1 MSTLLGEVGNGEGSV
16 CVGVCVGGRGRY
28 GKSLPSTQPETALKN
43 KMYVKIVRKRTS
55 FQLNK
60 FKSLIVKNTYQILN
74 NLERNREVENWHRTL
89 ANLERDVYFP
99 EHNVMVPKDCPAN
112 LRLGQ

>member
-1 MSTLLGEVGNGEGSV
+1 MPTLVAEAGNGEGSMCIGI
-16 CVGVCVGGRGRY
+16 CVAGRY

-43 KMYVKIVRKRTS
+43 KVYLKIVRERTP

-60 FKSLIVKNTYQILN
+60 FKPLTVKNSYQILN
-74 NLERNREVENWHRTL
+74 NLERNREVENWHRKL
-89 ANLERDVYFP
+89 ANLELDAYFP
-99 EHNVMVPKDCPAN
+99 EHNIMVPKDCPSN